1 MDIEKNT
8 LIIPTTA
15 TRSIQLAGGPPMEQA
30 VPEDYILASMVMRAL
45 EARDGQELEFVLK
58 TYYPIMVVQS
68 SIPNFCFLIELL
80 GISSGELLPMSGIDI
95 SDIQKCI
102 ESAETAKRLQKC
114 IEDTHDLIAS
124 LTKNDEMTILGLLSG
139 EQADGISDLMDWPIN
154 DVVEP
159 FGLVLPE
166 AISSREA
173 SRLFDTLHET
183 SSTID
188 SANDLLSKLLDMIH
202 QRIQHI
208 VNDSKSE
215 SSHKTSR
222 LEQRIDFLKREIE
235 MLDSRLEQRRDAAEL
250 KRERKARADALE
262 RDEARLE
269 ELLGRTR
276 DTSQRLSEQE
286 ELLRDEINTMSSTI
300 RRQKELLDDYLV
312 PLRGIEIEDKAS
324 LLLIPFIMAGFSK
337 KGRLQIAV
345 YPPSR
350 LKDNQQR
357 VGRLREFADVFIPS
371 SDAMNSIAD
380 MITRRA
386 NNDVTLR
393 KHIRDLSK
401 EMSLLASNHARKL
414 LREGTQSL
422 IADGLAK
429 RSMMHELESILD
441 GIPEQTVK
449 ARRVEKSK
457 VFPVG
462 DLACRVRFH
471 VYDDTGNP
479 VPGATLEL
487 GAFTASSDSKGVI
500 KASLPKSNYEG
511 RVMARGYRE
520 RHLEFT
526 LDTSGNAV
534 VPVVLSP
541 LSKEE
546 RLDRELDNLVDRA
559 NRIERIRERLG
570 EAFEKQGATLLKIPA
585 YRSAL
590 VELLS
595 ELGYD
600 AEAWIAQ
607 ARKKRGMVKG
617 LLKRNDRIDGV
628 RRDILRLAEESRESG
643 GVMLFSELLLRLDKM
658 GWATS
663 SDEVEDIIK
672 DMSKDGLIEGL
683 TTLESGAV
691 LVKFIPVALTDDPQ
705 QLMSLAAD
713 GDGSLTIEAAIVKLG
728 WTEERVKNALDLLV
742 EEGVAKMQRSYS
754 KSTQYWFPGLRGKK

>member
-1 MDIEKNT
+1 MDIEKDN

-15 TRSIQLAGGPPMEQA
+15 ARSIQLAGGPPMEQA
-30 VPEDYILASMVMRAL
+30 VPEEYVLASMVMRAL
-45 EARDGQELEFVLK
+45 EARNGQELEFVLK

-80 GISSGELLPMSGIDI
+80 GISSGNLLPMARIDI
-95 SDIQKCI
+95 SGIQNCI
-102 ESAETAKRLQKC
+102 ESAETAKQLQKC
-114 IEDTHDLIAS
+114 IEETHNIVAS
-124 LTKNDEMTILGLLSG
+124 LMKSNEMTILGLLSG

-154 DVVEP
+154 DVVEE

-166 AISSREA
+166 AISSKEA
-173 SRLFDTLHET
+173 SRLFDMLYET

-208 VNDSKSE
+208 VDESKSE

-222 LEQRIDFLKREIE
+222 LEQRIAFLKREIE
-235 MLDSRLEQRRDAAEL
+235 MLDSRLEQRRDATEL
-250 KRERKARADALE
+250 KHERKARADALK
-262 RDEARLE
+262 RDEARLD
-269 ELLGRTR
+269 ELFGRTH
-276 DTSQRLSEQE
+276 DTSKKLLEQE
-286 ELLRDEINTMSSTI
+286 ELLRNEINTMSSTI
-300 RRQKELLDDYLV
+300 RKQKELLDDYLV
-312 PLRGIEIEDKAS
+312 PLRGIEIQDGS
-324 LLLIPFIMAGFSK
+324 SILLIPFIMAGFSK
-337 KGRLQIAV
+337 RGRLQIMV

-350 LKDNQQR
+350 LRDERQK

-371 SDAMNSIAD
+371 SDAMSNIASI
-380 MITRRA
+380 ITSRA
-386 NNDVTLR
+386 NDDVTLR
-393 KHIRDLSK
+393 KHIRELST
-401 EMSLLASNHARKL
+401 EMSLLASKHAREL

-422 IADGLAK
+422 IADGLVK
-429 RSMMHELESILD
+429 RSMMQELDSILD
-441 GIPEQTVK
+441 GIPEQSVK
-449 ARRVEKSK
+449 ARRVKRSR
-457 VFPVG
+457 VFPAG
-462 DLACRVRFH
+462 DAACRVRFH
-471 VYDDTGNP
+471 IYDDSGNP
-479 VPGATLEL
+479 VPEAILEL
-487 GAFTASSDSKGVI
+487 GAFTASSDSNGVI

-511 RVMARGYRE
+511 RVSAKGYRE

-526 LDTSGNAV
+526 LNTSGNIV

-546 RLDRELDNLVDRA
+546 RLDRELDVLLDRA

-600 AEAWIAQ
+600 SEAWIAQ

-617 LLKRNDRIDGV
+617 LLKRNDRTDGV
-628 RRDILRLAEESRESG
+628 RRDILRLAEDSRESG
-643 GVMLFSELLLRLDKM
+643 GVMLFSELLLRLDNM

-663 SDEVEDIIK
+663 SDEAEDIIK
-672 DMSKDGLIEGL
+672 DMAKEGLIEGL
-683 TTLESGAV
+683 STLESGAV
-691 LVKFIPVALTDDPQ
+691 IVKFIPVALTDDPQ